1 MLTLEQ
7 WLQQFGVQALGG
19 FAGAVLF
26 AVAVSLVSAR
36 ARDRFWRPIGRG
48 LRWLTTVRL
57 TTKGEVAAA
66 RRQADEAVREQKR
79 QHAELRGQSERALET
94 AQVRIASLTDQVEA
108 EGARQAKLVSQL
120 NLLHEGQAAEARA
133 QGRSEGVVEAE
144 REAAEAVERA
154 RAEGHAA
161 GRATAASEMRQR
173 LFEQY
178 AKGRTEAQAEA
189 ETAIQD
195 ARAESWAAGRAKGYA
210 AGLAE
215 ATSSP
220 PAFARPDV
228 VVEPVWR
235 ITRID
240 ATNFWLQNVQE
251 GVGQISDVRINTV
264 IGEFSFT
271 SGNQWPGAWGD
282 GAAFSGELV
291 STGVKLGARME
302 ISWTGP
308 NGRQREAD
316 ARIEPPPREPRRA
329 VVL

>member
-1 MLTLEQ
+1 MTADV
-7 WLQQFGVQALGG
+7 WWQQFSVQAFGG
-19 FAGAVLF
+19 AAGTL
-26 AVAVSLVSAR
+26 LVSALSALSPKVR
-36 ARDRFWRPIGRG
+36 EKLWKPIGRG

-57 TTKGEVAAA
+57 TTSGK
-66 RRQADEAVREQKR
+66 
-79 QHAELRGQSERALET
+79 
-94 AQVRIASLTDQVEA
+94 VEA
-108 EGARQAKLVSQL
+108 EEARHADEIRQL
-120 NLLHEGQAAEARA
+120 KQLHTAETAEARA
-133 QGRSEGVVEAE
+133 QGRSEGVVQTRAE
-144 REAAEAVERA
+144 TEQAAVDAIEHA

-161 GRATAASEMRQR
+161 GRAAVASEMQPR

-189 ETAIQD
+189 ETAIKD

-210 AGLAE
+210 AGRAE

-220 PAFARPDV
+220 PASARPDV

-240 ATNFWLQNVQE
+240 ATNYWLENVQE
-251 GVGQISDVRINTV
+251 GVGQIGDVRIRTV
-264 IGEFSFT
+264 IGEFAFT
-271 SGNQWPGAWGD
+271 SGNQWPGPWGK

-308 NGRQREAD
+308 SGRQHEAD
-316 ARIEPPPREPRRA
+316 ARIEPPPREPRRG
-329 VVL
+329 VIL